1 VKGVS
6 NLLLK
11 VQGLTKHFGG
21 VAAVRDVGFEVSEGT
36 IFALIGPNGAGKT
49 TVFNLITGILKPDSG
64 SISFLGKPLDGLKPH
79 QVSAAG
85 ITRTFQNLQLF
96 NGMTVLENVMTGA
109 YLKGKT
115 GFVRSLL
122 RMPGIN
128 AEDKLISKQAL
139 TLLSEVGLESV
150 ADIPAAALPF
160 GQQRLLEIARAL
172 ASGPRLV
179 LLDEPA
185 AGLNSA
191 ETKTLAIFLKKLKQA
206 ERGHTSFGGM
216 SPTNGLTMVLVEH
229 DMETVMEVAD
239 RILVLNFGEGISEGT
254 PAEIQADPEV
264 IRAYLGEDEQIA

>member
-1 VKGVS
+1 M
-6 NLLLK
+6 LLE

-21 VAAVRDVGFEVSEGT
+21 VAAVRDVGFAVPEGT

-49 TVFNLITGILKPDSG
+49 TVFNMITGMLQPDSG
-64 SISFLGKPLDGLKPH
+64 SISFLGKPLNGLKPY
-79 QVSAAG
+79 QVAAAG

-96 NGMTVLENVMTGA
+96 GDMTVLENVMTGA
-109 YLKGKT
+109 YLKGGA
-115 GFVRSLL
+115 GFVRSMFRL
-122 RMPGIN
+122 PGIN
-128 AEDKLISKQAL
+128 REDKLIREQAL
-139 TLLSEVGLESV
+139 ALLAEVGLDGA
-150 ADIPAAALPF
+150 ADLPAAALPF

-191 ETKTLAIFLKKLKQA
+191 ETKDLAVFLKKLKKA
-206 ERGHTSFGGM
+206 ET
-216 SPTNGLTMVLVEH
+216 PANGLTMVLVEH

-239 RILVLNFGEGISEGT
+239 RILVLNFGQEISTGT

-264 IRAYLGEDEQIA
+264 IRAYLGEEDQIA

>member
-1 VKGVS
+1 M
-6 NLLLK
+6 LLK